1 MHFQKRGQNLHQSKR
16 KNKRTRTTH
25 THTRNDYS
33 YQKGF
38 SGTAGRGVGM
48 RSRQDLFEKKRVFH
62 PYDVKGKA
70 NGNFLVFFREKLQDK
85 STIWNRKHLHS
96 LAR

>member
-25 THTRNDYS
+25 THATIILIKRAFRE
-33 YQKGF
+33 QREG
-38 SGTAGRGVGM
+38 GEGERG
-48 RSRQDLFEKKRVFH
+48 RSRQDLLEKKRVFH

-70 NGNFLVFFREKLQDK
+70 NGNFLVFFLERNFKINLQFG
-85 STIWNRKHLHS
+85 TENICIR
-96 LAR
+96 